1 MKTVWIYTFEDGTIL
16 RLFNVGLSADEVW
29 KLAELHG
36 KCQGVTTENI

>member
-1 MKTVWIYTFEDGTIL
+1 MKTVWVYTFEDGTIL

-36 KCQGVTTENI
+36 KCQSVTTENI